1 MVKSNKEVP
10 LIYVYI
16 YAKFVKHLAG
26 TPFIRPKYLLEIL
39 KRICRIPQI
48 LHYPILKEMEK
59 FELLRRI
66 NKQSWEVLNN
76 NCINK
81 IKKYH
86 FKPER
91 KPWD

>member
-1 MVKSNKEVP
+1 MERTNREYP

-16 YAKFVKHLAG
+16 YAKFRQHLTG
-26 TPFIRPKYLLEIL
+26 TPIVRPSYLLEIM
-39 KRICRIPQI
+39 KRICRIPKI
-48 LHYPILKEMEK
+48 LNYPILKEMEK
-59 FELLRRI
+59 FELVKRI

-86 FKPER
+86 FRPER
-91 KPWD
+91 RPWD